1 MEGLNHGA
9 LTLWIMCMDKLKI
22 VVFGSFN
29 AGKST
34 FIRSL
39 DPESRHVE
47 ADNDNGSTTVALDY
61 GRVTVGEKKVY
72 LFGTPGQE
80 RFEFVRQILAR
91 GTDGAIVVVDSTSEI
106 DDMTLYLCEWLTDR
120 EIPFVVMLNK
130 CDCADSN
137 PEKFVDVICD
147 GYAHKISALTGE
159 NVHEALSAF
168 VNRIDGRSRKNK

>member
-1 MEGLNHGA
+1 MERLNPVA
-9 LTLWIMCMDKLKI
+9 QTLWIMCMDKLKV

-29 AGKST
+29 AGKSS

-39 DPESRHVE
+39 DPESRHVD

-61 GRVTVGEKKVY
+61 GRVVVGDKKVY

-91 GTDGAIVVVDSTSEI
+91 GTDGAVVVVDSTSEI
-106 DDMTLYLCEWLTDR
+106 DDMTLYLCEWLTDQD
-120 EIPFVVMLNK
+120 IPFVVMLNK
-130 CDCADSN
+130 CDCPGSA

-159 NVHEALSAF
+159 NVHDSLAAF
-168 VNRIDGRSRKNK
+168 VNRLEGRSRKNK

>member
-1 MEGLNHGA
+1 MEKLNPVA
-9 LTLWIMCMDKLKI
+9 PIVQIMCMDKLKI
-22 VVFGSFN
+22 VVFGSYN

-39 DPESRHVE
+39 DPESRHIE
-47 ADNDNGSTTVALDY
+47 ADNENGSTTVALDY
-61 GRVTVGEKKVY
+61 GRVVVGDKKVY

-91 GTDGAIVVVDSTSEI
+91 GTDGAVVMVDSTAEI

-120 EIPFVVMLNK
+120 DIPFVVMLNK
-130 CDCADSN
+130 CDCTDAS

-147 GYAHKISALTGE
+147 GYAHKISAITGE
-159 NVHEALSAF
+159 NVYEALAAF
-168 VNRIDGRSRKNK
+168 VNRVNAVSRKNK

>member
-1 MEGLNHGA
+1 
-9 LTLWIMCMDKLKI
+9 MDKLKI

-47 ADNDNGSTTVALDY
+47 ANNDEGPTTVALDY

-106 DDMTLYLCEWLTDR
+106 DDMTLYLCEWLNTQ

-130 CDCADSN
+130 CDCPGSD

-147 GYAHKISALTGE
+147 GYAHKISALTGD
-159 NVHEALSAF
+159 NVNEALTAF
-168 VNRIDGRSRKNK
+168 VSRLEARSRKNK